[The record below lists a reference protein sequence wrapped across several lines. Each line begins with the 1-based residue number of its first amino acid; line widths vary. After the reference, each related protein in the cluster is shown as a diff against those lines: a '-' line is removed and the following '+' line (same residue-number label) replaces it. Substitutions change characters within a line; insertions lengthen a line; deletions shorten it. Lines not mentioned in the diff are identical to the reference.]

1 MFNQSSLGGFGTTTT
16 TTNPNPMK
24 DYEVVQPPDDS
35 ISSLAF
41 SPAALPQNFLIAGSW
56 DNNVRCW
63 EIEQSGT
70 SIPKSMQSCGAPVL
84 DVAWSDDG
92 TKVSFWYIFCN
103 YYYIVRLFCRCLWQ
117 VVINKPKCGI
127 WPAIK

>member
-1 MFNQSSLGGFGTTTT
+1 MFNQSGIGGFTNTTV
-16 TTNPNPMK
+16 TNTNPMK

-41 SPAALPQNFLIAGSW
+41 SPSTLPQNFLIAGSW

-92 TKVSFWYIFCN
+92 TKVGCCYSLLNHITLILKGFHGW
-103 YYYIVRLFCRCLWQ
+103 L
-117 VVINKPKCGI
+117 
-127 WPAIK
+127 